1 MSTSAIFFTYG
12 TAFKPDTKPQ
22 TKLFS
27 RRERKLFGMD
37 EVATKDQE
45 VKHTITLTMQY
56 PFTCTTDSS
65 STNGIQ

>member
-37 EVATKDQE
+37 EVATKDPE
-45 VKHTITLTMQY
+45 VKL
-56 PFTCTTDSS
+56 
-65 STNGIQ
+65 IQ